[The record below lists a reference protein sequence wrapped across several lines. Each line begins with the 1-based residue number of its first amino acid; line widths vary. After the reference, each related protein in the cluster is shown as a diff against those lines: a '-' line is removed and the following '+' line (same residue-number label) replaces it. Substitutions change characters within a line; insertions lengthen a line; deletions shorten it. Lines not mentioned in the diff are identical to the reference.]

1 MRARRIIVA
10 LTFFL
15 AAACTAHRERGDI
28 TVAEL
33 AARPNDYEGKRVAV
47 IGYYSSAMEES
58 ALYNSTSTERQNAFA
73 IWIKPGWNASVYR
86 AANGYVR
93 AVGIFHRRANDSLY
107 PGELSDITFF
117 RPLR

>member
-1 MRARRIIVA
+1 MLFMVG
-10 LTFFL
+10 
-15 AAACTAHRERGDI
+15 ACTAHRESGDI

-33 AARPNDYEGKRVAV
+33 AARPDNYEGKRVAV

-58 ALYNSTSTERQNAFA
+58 AMYNSTSAQPKNAFA
-73 IWIKPGWNASVYR
+73 IRVRPGWRSRAYR
-86 AANGYVR
+86 AANRYVR
-93 AVGIFHRRANDSLY
+93 AVGIFHHRPNDTLY